1 MAKTTMKI
9 SPVMVLAGDD
19 VFERNRYLAMIKQQV
34 LGDGDPGMA
43 LVRFVE
49 NVPVAEVLDEARMP
63 SMFAPK
69 KLVVVDPAD
78 GLLKNNEDELSGRRG
93 ALTNREVLENY
104 LESPS
109 DSAVL
114 VLCCNSWLKS
124 TRLHKSLDKLGAVL
138 WCEPVKLGM
147 VVGWLSRQAM
157 DVYGKSIEPAAA
169 EKLRDLIGP
178 ELQRLDNEL
187 AKLSLYQP
195 DNPAITLA
203 AVNALVGFQH
213 EQEIWDLIN
222 ALAERDAAKALR
234 KIEELWQIDP
244 KIEYTATGAVFSWL
258 HQVLRARELVDRRLD
273 DRTIGQNLKLW
284 PPERAAKV
292 LSLAR
297 TWGLA
302 GATRWS
308 RALLD
313 VDLANKTSVGDPR
326 SNLEKFIV
334 ELCSAETLAAV

>member
-1 MAKTTMKI
+1 
-9 SPVMVLAGDD
+9 
-19 VFERNRYLAMIKQQV
+19 
-34 LGDGDPGMA
+34 
-43 LVRFVE
+43 
-49 NVPVAEVLDEARMP
+49 
-63 SMFAPK
+63 
-69 KLVVVDPAD
+69 VDI
-78 GLLKNNEDELSGRRG
+78 R
-93 ALTNREVLENY
+93 
-104 LESPS
+104 
-109 DSAVL
+109 
-114 VLCCNSWLKS
+114 
-124 TRLHKSLDKLGAVL
+124 
-138 WCEPVKLGM
+138 M
-147 VVGWLSRQAM
+147 VVGWLNRQAM
-157 DVYGKSIEPAAA
+157 EVYGKSVEPAAA

-195 DNPAITLA
+195 DNPAITLV

-222 ALAERDAAKALR
+222 ALAEKDAPKALR

-302 GATRWS
+302 GAARWS

-334 ELCSAETLAAV
+334 ELCSAEDLRMSFVDKKTPALEGLHRSPRME